1 MNMRKLMYVFA
12 PLALA
17 GTLLAQDP
25 FVGTWKLDPSQSTG
39 DAIPKDETLVI
50 MDDGAN
56 VHVTI
61 TGTDA
66 DGTPI
71 AITYVVPMAGGDGQ
85 VSQGP
90 YDTVSGTRVDANT
103 RDVTYAKGAKRS
115 ESHQTVSKDGKTM
128 KVTKKKKDAKGNTVS
143 STEVYNKQS

>member
-1 MNMRKLMYVFA
+1 MPKFMYIFA

-17 GTLLAQDP
+17 GTLFAADQ
-25 FVGTWKLDPSQSTG
+25 FTGTWKLDPSQSTG
-39 DAIPKDETLVI
+39 DAIPRDETLVI
-50 MDDGAN
+50 MDDGNN

-71 AITYVVPMAGGDGQ
+71 AITYVVPTAGGEGQ

-90 YDTVSGTRVDANT
+90 YDAVSEKKVDANP
-103 RDVTYAKGAKRS
+103 RDCTSRNNGNP
-115 ESHQTVSKDGKTM
+115 SKHPPPGP
-128 KVTKKKKDAKGNTVS
+128 KVRKPIKLP
-143 STEVYNKQS
+143 